1 MKGKKKF
8 NKHRSKHTIN
18 FYSAKNGCHIWCESF
33 LERNYA
39 LMLEYDES
47 VRQYAS
53 QPESFSVFG
62 RRYSPDFLVEYVSGY
77 AEYVEVKH
85 TRYMDDEFFDR
96 QQLRKQVIHQVTQL
110 ELLLVSELDIDPVE
124 IENYDL
130 LMGYKALDVSH
141 ILSEITKISKKV
153 KLSRLE
159 TLVSSLSGGSQA
171 LAWALVSQ
179 QYFYFDTSK
188 PFNAETTLMRRK

>member
-18 FYSAKNGCHIWCESF
+18 FYSTKNDCHIWCESF

-39 LMLEYDES
+39 LILEFDES
-47 VRQYAS
+47 VQEYAS

-62 RRYSPDFLVEYVSGY
+62 RRYTPDFLVEYKSGHS
-77 AEYVEVKH
+77 EYVEVKH
-85 TRYMDDEFFDR
+85 TQYQDEKFEAEHPQN
-96 QQLRKQVIHQVTQL
+96 QQTILQMTQQD
-110 ELLLVSELDIDPVE
+110 LVLISEHDIDPIE
-124 IENYDL
+124 LENYDL
-130 LMGYKALDVSH
+130 LYGYKAIDINHL
-141 ILSEITKISKKV
+141 LPEICKLPKKL

-159 TLVSSLSGGSQA
+159 KLVSNLSGGSRA
-171 LAWALVSQ
+171 HAWALVSQ
-179 QYFYFDTSK
+179 QHFYFDTSK